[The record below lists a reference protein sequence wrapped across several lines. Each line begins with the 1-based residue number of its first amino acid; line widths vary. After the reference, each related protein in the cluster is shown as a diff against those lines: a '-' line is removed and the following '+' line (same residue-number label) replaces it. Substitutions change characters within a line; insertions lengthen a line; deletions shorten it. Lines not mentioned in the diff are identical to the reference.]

1 MVINFDNPEK
11 KNQEKNELWPSLQD
25 QQCNFLSYHFSFF
38 EESLFP
44 LHEPAL
50 CSVNYLSTSA
60 TANKIHKQISSTKH
74 LPPIKK
80 ISKKYFPS
88 AQRVTNSLVKKCKSL
103 IHNQCIKLNTM
114 VCLDFLQVS
123 FTCCQS
129 ILVALRATWPQ
140 QPHRGRTGWFPA
152 QLEPFFNVKST
163 PVSNCLEQA
172 VI

>member
-80 ISKKYFPS
+80 
-88 AQRVTNSLVKKCKSL
+88 
-103 IHNQCIKLNTM
+103 NQQEILSICSTCDK
-114 VCLDFLQVS
+114 
-123 FTCCQS
+123 FTGQ
-129 ILVALRATWPQ
+129 
-140 QPHRGRTGWFPA
+140 
-152 QLEPFFNVKST
+152 KM
-163 PVSNCLEQA
+163 
-172 VI
+172 